1 VAQYSL
7 AQKARSFN
15 METWSQGGLWY
26 RELGDASAADI
37 SNLAGLLKRA
47 ANS

>member
-15 METWSQGGLWY
+15 METWSQAGLSY
-26 RELGDASAADI
+26 CVLGDASTADI